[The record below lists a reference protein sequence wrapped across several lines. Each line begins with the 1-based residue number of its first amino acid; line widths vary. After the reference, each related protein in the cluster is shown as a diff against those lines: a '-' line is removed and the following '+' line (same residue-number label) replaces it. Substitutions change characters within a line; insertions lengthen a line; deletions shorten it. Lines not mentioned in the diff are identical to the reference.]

1 MIGRSHGRMAAGDD
15 YGRCA
20 GRARRCRAGWRAA
33 VLAGLLALAACR
45 ETDDTLPAP
54 PTLAPTA
61 AVATAAVAT
70 AGLVTTIA
78 PTVAVVTATA
88 APTATRTPTAT
99 PQPTPCQF
107 AVLPALQPAWLDI
120 ELGCPINAGVE
131 GLSTAYAPFAGGQM
145 LWRGDN
151 AQIYVLTN
159 DGRWAQYDD
168 LWQEGDAEFTCGEAN
183 NPPTPVRGFG
193 RVWCDHAAVREGLG
207 AATAAEIGDSGGRA
221 QDFVNGLLLAAP
233 DGSTFVLIGETAT
246 WRRVWPDE

>member
-1 MIGRSHGRMAAGDD
+1 MNGRS
-15 YGRCA
+15 A
-20 GRARRCRAGWRAA
+20 GRARRCRAIAWAA
-33 VLAGLLALAACR
+33 VLAGLLALVACR
-45 ETDDTLPAP
+45 QTDNTLPAP

-61 AVATAAVAT
+61 SLATAVAPTVAVPTAAVAT
-70 AGLVTTIA
+70 L
-78 PTVAVVTATA
+78 TA
-88 APTATRTPTAT
+88 APIATRTPAAT

-168 LWQEGDAEFTCGEAN
+168 LWQEGEAEFTCGEAN

-193 RVWCDHAAVREGLG
+193 RVWCDHAKVREALG
-207 AATAAEIGDSGGRA
+207 AATAAEIGDSGGRT
-221 QDFVNGLLLAAP
+221 QDFVNGLLLAGP